1 MRSRPVRRN
10 KIRLVI
16 AAAFLAAA
24 GAACASSNDAWQE
37 FAADVE
43 AKCRKAA
50 HATMEDAHAVVDPFG
65 SEHYGMAIVTGK
77 PRGANGF
84 ITHICVYDKQAKTA
98 EIGSEFKTDQL
109 RLLPEE

>member
-1 MRSRPVRRN
+1 MPRN
-10 KIRLVI
+10 KIRLVAI
-16 AAAFLAAA
+16 TAFLAA
-24 GAACASSNDAWQE
+24 GAAHASSNDAWQE

-50 HATMEDAHAVVDPFG
+50 RVTMEDAHAVVDPFG

-98 EIGSEFKTDQL
+98 EIGSEFKTEQL
-109 RLLPEE
+109 HLLPEE